1 MNSAVAAA
9 PCDVARENARFAFS
23 NSRLAASSLLLK
35 ALLQLLKQPLL
46 HHRIL
51 CRAVFPEERVRQN
64 ARKR

>member
-46 HHRIL
+46 HHSIL
-51 CRAVFPEERVRQN
+51 CDVFPEERVRQN